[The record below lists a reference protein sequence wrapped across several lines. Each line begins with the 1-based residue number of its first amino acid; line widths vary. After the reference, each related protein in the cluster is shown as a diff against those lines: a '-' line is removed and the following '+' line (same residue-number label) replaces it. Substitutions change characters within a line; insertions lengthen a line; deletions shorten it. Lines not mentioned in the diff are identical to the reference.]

1 LIVLVVP
8 GSLDTP
14 TGGYVYDR
22 RIVEGLRT
30 LGWQVEVRSL
40 DGSFPSPDEAAR
52 AATASA
58 FASIPSGL
66 TVLVDGLAGGVIP
79 AVMEREATRLRV
91 VSLVHHPLADETG
104 ISPEDRSAFTASE
117 RRSVAASRRV
127 VVTSR
132 ATAMRVSELFG
143 VAPEHIAVVE
153 PGVDRGPLS
162 QGSES
167 ATPALL
173 CVATISP
180 RKGYGTLV
188 RALAM
193 IRDRPWHLTIVGS
206 LDRHRPSVELL
217 RESLHAAGLEGRV
230 TLAGEADAPRISTY
244 YQRSDLFV
252 LATEYEG
259 YGMVVAE
266 ALAHGLPVVS
276 TPVGAIPD
284 LVGNDAGMLV
294 PVGDTRGLADAIA
307 KVFDNADVRL
317 RLRTGAAR
325 IRDRLDSWE
334 TASKRMADVLTHVA
348 TESDA
353 DE

>member
-8 GSLDTP
+8 GRLDTP

-22 RIVEGLRT
+22 RIVEGLRA
-30 LGWQVEVRSL
+30 LGWHVEVCSL
-40 DGSFPSPDEAAR
+40 EGSFPAPSEAAR
-52 AATASA
+52 AAAGSA
-58 FASIPSGL
+58 FASIPDGV
-66 TVLVDGLAGGVIP
+66 TVLVDGLAGGVLP
-79 AVMEREATRLRV
+79 AIMEREATRLRL

-104 ISPEDRSAFTASE
+104 LSREEAAAFEASE
-117 RRSVAASRRV
+117 RHTVAISRRV

-132 ATAMRVSELFG
+132 ATAIRVSDVFG
-143 VAPEHIAVVE
+143 VAPERVSVVE

-162 QGSES
+162 KGSES
-167 ATPALL
+167 ATPELL
-173 CVATISP
+173 CVATVSP

-193 IRDRPWHLTIVGS
+193 IVDRPWHLTIVGS
-206 LDRHRPSVELL
+206 LDRYRPSAELL
-217 RESLHAAGLEGRV
+217 LESLRAAGLEQRV
-230 TLAGEADAPRISTY
+230 TLAGEANATTISTY

-284 LVGNDAGMLV
+284 LVGTGAGVLV
-294 PVGDTRGLADAIA
+294 PVGDARGLADAI
-307 KVFDNADVRL
+307 VNILDNADVRL
-317 RLRTGAAR
+317 RLRSGAAR
-325 IRDRLDSWE
+325 VRDRLDSWE
-334 TASKRMADVLTHVA
+334 TASKKMVDVLTRVA
-348 TESDA
+348 T

>member
-1 LIVLVVP
+1 LVVFVVP

-30 LGWQVEVRSL
+30 IGWRVEICSL
-40 DGSFPSPDEAAR
+40 DGSFPSPNEAER
-52 AATASA
+52 AAAASA
-58 FASIPSGL
+58 LASIPHGV
-66 TVLVDGLAGGVIP
+66 TVLVDGLAGGAMP
-79 AVMEREATRLRV
+79 AVMEREATRLRL

-104 ISPEDRSAFTASE
+104 ISAANANAFASSE
-117 RRSVAASRRV
+117 RRTVAISRRV

-132 ATAMRVSELFG
+132 ATAARVSELFAL
-143 VAPEHIAVVE
+143 APERVAVVE

-162 QGSES
+162 KRARS
-167 ATPALL
+167 ATPELL

-188 RALAM
+188 RALGL
-193 IRDRPWHLTIVGS
+193 IIDRPWHLTIIGS
-206 LDRHRPSVELL
+206 LDRHRPSVEQL
-217 RESLHAAGLEGRV
+217 RESLHAAGLEQRV
-230 TLAGEADAPRISTY
+230 TLAGEADAAAISAY

-266 ALAHGLPVVS
+266 ALAHGLPVIS

-284 LVGNDAGMLV
+284 LVGTEAGVLV
-294 PVGDTRGLADAIA
+294 PVGDARGLADAMA
-307 KVFDNADVRL
+307 KALDDSDFRRRL
-317 RLRTGAAR
+317 GAGAAR
-325 IRDRLDSWE
+325 VRDRLDSWE
-334 TASKRMADVLTHVA
+334 TASTKMADVLTRVA
-348 TESDA
+348 IGE
-353 DE
+353 